1 MKKLVI
7 FCAVMLCLVACHP
20 AQTKKDTLKDL
31 VENVEKNS
39 DKFTEAD
46 WELSDAKYESILQA
60 MEEYDYSNEELREI
74 GRLKARYVK
83 EVGKNKMRIFKKNLN
98 NLFQQSMGVMDE
110 LKEYQPEVEAYVE
123 DLEGMIDSMEVDDI
137 EDVDDIEEVF
147 SSLESLLEEMGTII
161 EE

>member
-1 MKKLVI
+1 
-7 FCAVMLCLVACHP
+7 
-20 AQTKKDTLKDL
+20 
-31 VENVEKNS
+31 
-39 DKFTEAD
+39 
-46 WELSDAKYESILQA
+46 
-60 MEEYDYSNEELREI
+60 MEEYDYSDEELREI

-147 SSLESLLEEMGTII
+147 SSLELLLEEMGTII